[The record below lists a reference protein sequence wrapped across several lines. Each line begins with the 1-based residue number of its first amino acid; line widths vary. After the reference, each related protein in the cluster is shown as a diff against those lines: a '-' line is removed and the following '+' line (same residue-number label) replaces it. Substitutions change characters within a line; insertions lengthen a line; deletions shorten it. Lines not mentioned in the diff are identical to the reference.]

1 MRLLKIV
8 FITYLTIG
16 FTKSFAQDISFSQ
29 FNSLGSYYNPALT
42 GSFDGNFK
50 VRIINRDHWVKFA
63 DAPYR
68 TFGISGD
75 IKFDQSSKDFKGDF
89 LALGA
94 YFISDRGQILDWNK
108 NEMGVS
114 IAYHKL
120 LDKIKKTYLSGGI
133 TLGILQRSISYDN
146 IYFEDQFD
154 GLDRYNGSTNEILP
168 QNIHAT
174 PDLKV
179 GLNYS
184 TRMSKLWA
192 IQIGSGMHY
201 IFRPNFSFYKSLE
214 DINYSGTKES
224 KALIRTNT
232 ILNFSYKLDNF
243 RQLFPKFYFAT
254 QGPLQILQAGIN
266 YRQSFYS
273 LNQTAVHAGLSLR
286 SVSSSSFLTP
296 VDLGFLLG
304 FEVKRFI
311 IGMQYDIGLRDA
323 LKYGN
328 PTHSFEISISLI
340 GDYTNEGFI
349 CPEF

>member
-16 FTKSFAQDISFSQ
+16 LTKSFAQDISFSQ

-174 PDLKV
+174 PDQKSALIILPECQNC
-179 GLNYS
+179 GPFRLGRECIIS
-184 TRMSKLWA
+184 SG
-192 IQIGSGMHY
+192 QIFH
-201 IFRPNFSFYKSLE
+201 F
-214 DINYSGTKES
+214 T
-224 KALIRTNT
+224 KALRISIIVEPRNPKHSSAQTPYL
-232 ILNFSYKLDNF
+232 I
-243 RQLFPKFYFAT
+243 FP
-254 QGPLQILQAGIN
+254 IN
-266 YRQSFYS
+266 WITFVNSFQSFIS
-273 LNQTAVHAGLSLR
+273 PHK
-286 SVSSSSFLTP
+286 
-296 VDLGFLLG
+296 DL
-304 FEVKRFI
+304 
-311 IGMQYDIGLRDA
+311 Y
-323 LKYGN
+323 KYYK
-328 PTHSFEISISLI
+328 PA
-340 GDYTNEGFI
+340 
-349 CPEF
+349 

>member
-1 MRLLKIV
+1 MRILKIV
-8 FITYLTIG
+8 FFIYLILNFNKGLT
-16 FTKSFAQDISFSQ
+16 QDISFSQ

-50 VRIINRDHWVKFA
+50 VRMINRDHWLKFA

-75 IKFDQSSKDFKGDF
+75 IKFDQNDKDFKGDF

-94 YFISDRGQILDWNK
+94 FFISDRGQILDWNK

-120 LDKIKKTYLSGGI
+120 LDKLKKSYLSGGI
-133 TLGILQRSISYDN
+133 ALGILQRSISYDN

-154 GLDRYNGSTNEILP
+154 GLDRYNGSTSEILP

-174 PDLKV
+174 PDLKF
-179 GLNYS
+179 GLNYN
-184 TRMSKLWA
+184 TQLTKLWGV
-192 IQIGSGMHY
+192 QIGTGFHY
-201 IFRPNFSFYKSLE
+201 IFKPNFSFYKSLE
-214 DINYSGTKES
+214 DINYSGSKDS

-232 ILNFSYKLDNF
+232 ILNFSYKIDNF
-243 RQLFPKFYFAT
+243 RQLFPKLYFAT
-254 QGPLQILQAGIN
+254 QGPLQILQTGIN
-266 YRQSFYS
+266 YRQAFYS
-273 LNQTAVHAGLSLR
+273 LNQTAIHAGIALR
-286 SVSSSSFLTP
+286 SVSSTSFFTP
-296 VDLGFLLG
+296 VDFGLLLG

-323 LKYGN
+323 IKYQN
-328 PTHSFEISISLI
+328 PTHSFEISISI
-340 GDYTNEGFI
+340 VGDYTNEGFI

>member
-1 MRLLKIV
+1 MRILKIV
-8 FITYLTIG
+8 FFIYLTLDFNKG
-16 FTKSFAQDISFSQ
+16 QSQDISFSQ

-50 VRIINRDHWVKFA
+50 VRMINRDHWLKFA

-75 IKFDQSSKDFKGDF
+75 IKFDQNDKDFKGDF

-94 YFISDRGQILDWNK
+94 FFISDRGQILDWNK

-120 LDKIKKTYLSGGI
+120 LDKLKKTYLSGGI
-133 TLGILQRSISYDN
+133 ALGILQRSISYDN

-154 GLDRYNGSTNEILP
+154 GLDRYNGSTSEILP

-174 PDLKV
+174 PDLKF
-179 GLNYS
+179 GINYN
-184 TRMSKLWA
+184 TQLSKLWGV
-192 IQIGSGMHY
+192 QIGTGIHY
-201 IFRPNFSFYKSLE
+201 IFKPNFSFYKSLE
-214 DINYSGTKES
+214 DINYSGSKES

-232 ILNFSYKLDNF
+232 ILNFSYKIDNF
-243 RQLFPKFYFAT
+243 RQLFPKLYFAT
-254 QGPLQILQAGIN
+254 QGPLQILQTGIN
-266 YRQSFYS
+266 YRQAFYS
-273 LNQTAVHAGLSLR
+273 LNQTAMHAGIALR
-286 SVSSSSFLTP
+286 SVSSTSFFTP
-296 VDLGFLLG
+296 VDFGLLLG

-323 LKYGN
+323 IKYQN
-328 PTHSFEISISLI
+328 PTHSFEISISI
-340 GDYTNEGFI
+340 VGDYTNEGFI